1 MKPSTVLRDIKNRS
15 HQLKFDFLV
24 FVDVLH
30 LLCQPHGRAICYKL
44 GNANLLTK
52 QLSAALQFTVLL
64 LRIRHYNKI

>member
-15 HQLKFDFLV
+15 RQLKFDFLV

-44 GNANLLTK
+44 GNAKVTYK
-52 QLSAALQFTVLL
+52 ATFSSTAVHSAPPKNQTL
-64 LRIRHYNKI
+64 